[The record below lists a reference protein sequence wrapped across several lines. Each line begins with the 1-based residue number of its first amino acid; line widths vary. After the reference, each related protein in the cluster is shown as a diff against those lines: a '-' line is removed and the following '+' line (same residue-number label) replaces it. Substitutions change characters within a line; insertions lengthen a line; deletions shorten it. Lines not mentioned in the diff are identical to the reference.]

1 MYLKMWSF
9 PEVINYYWQD
19 MNEAAGIMRTEDRKR
34 KANERGEKAKRMKK
48 VRDYG
53 KDGHFAA
60 D

>member
-1 MYLKMWSF
+1 
-9 PEVINYYWQD
+9 
-19 MNEAAGIMRTEDRKR
+19 MNEAAGMMRTEERKR
-34 KANERGEKAKRMKK
+34 KAKERGEKAKRMKK